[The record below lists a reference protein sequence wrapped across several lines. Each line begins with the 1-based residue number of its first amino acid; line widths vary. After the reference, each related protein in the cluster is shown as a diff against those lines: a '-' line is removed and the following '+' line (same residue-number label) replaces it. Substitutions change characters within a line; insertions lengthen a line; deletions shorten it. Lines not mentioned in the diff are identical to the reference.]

1 MSFQGSMKSLKL
13 YENFGLHVY
22 FSGGKGPELLSET
35 LTLSHCTPS
44 PESLSGTHEAS
55 CPTGPSVFSPPL
67 SPLLSSSPSPRMRG
81 RAILYVDLVPLH
93 LHPGPW
99 NPTSTSTHRAP
110 YMGRFHVYSPEPSA
124 GGAPMPEEQ
133 RISVRCRPRSGL
145 WTRSPAASVP
155 SHHPLPTSSSLAH
168 RNMEALSSYH
178 RKAHQLPVS
187 VSSI

>member
-99 NPTSTSTHRAP
+99 NPSSLLPSIHIHAQSTLH
-110 YMGRFHVYSPEPSA
+110 G
-124 GGAPMPEEQ
+124 
-133 RISVRCRPRSGL
+133 
-145 WTRSPAASVP
+145 
-155 SHHPLPTSSSLAH
+155 PLPRLFP
-168 RNMEALSSYH
+168 RALCWRSSYA
-178 RKAHQLPVS
+178 RGAKNLSALQTTVWPLDTLSCRFCPFTS
-187 VSSI
+187 PSSHKFQSGTQKHGGTL